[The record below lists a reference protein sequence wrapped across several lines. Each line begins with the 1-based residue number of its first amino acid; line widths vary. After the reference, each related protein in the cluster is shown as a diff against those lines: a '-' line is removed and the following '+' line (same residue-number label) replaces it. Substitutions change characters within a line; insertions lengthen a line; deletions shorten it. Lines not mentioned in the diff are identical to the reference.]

1 MLFCRYPHMKWFGES
16 VVFAS
21 ITLAPLSIKMRL
33 TISLHSVL
41 FYHMYLKYFE
51 RKKIINFQINCLFQV
66 SWKWVLVCPFLFSQT
81 WIWKWRSSS
90 IINLRIFKK
99 KVKTYILQIRN
110 LEYIRS
116 FSLQLKEHEIVPYFL
131 IHIC

>member
-1 MLFCRYPHMKWFGES
+1 MKWFGES

-51 RKKIINFQINCLFQV
+51 GKKD
-66 SWKWVLVCPFLFSQT
+66 S
-81 WIWKWRSSS
+81 
-90 IINLRIFKK
+90 
-99 KVKTYILQIRN
+99 
-110 LEYIRS
+110 
-116 FSLQLKEHEIVPYFL
+116 
-131 IHIC
+131 